1 MSDTDS
7 SDHSSDLTEED
18 RLLFLQSVGS
28 VNPIQHDRAQLIR
41 DRPAPRPTPHLNDE
55 LQVMD
60 ELLSHEIDP
69 DVMISGEE
77 ITFQRPGLQN
87 KRMTRLRQG
96 RFRVQEEL
104 DLHRMNS
111 EAARKSIEYFI
122 SRARHDGLSCV
133 LIIHGK
139 GLRSKGTGPVL
150 KDLTAQVLRRIKPVM
165 AFTSA
170 KPMDG
175 GTGAVYV
182 LLRSLSGL
190 MGRREGKSI

>member
-1 MSDTDS
+1 MSDSDS
-7 SDHSSDLTEED
+7 PDPPFDLSEED

-28 VNPIQHDRAQLIR
+28 VNPVQHDRARLIR
-41 DRPAPRPTPHLNDE
+41 DRPAPLPTQHLNDE
-55 LQVMD
+55 QQVMN

-69 DVMISGEE
+69 EVLVTGEE
-77 ITFQRPGLQN
+77 ISFMRSGLQN
-87 KRMTRLRQG
+87 RVMAQLRRG
-96 RFRVQEEL
+96 RFRIQDEL

-122 SRARHDGLSCV
+122 SRARHDGLGCV

-139 GLRSKGTGPVL
+139 GLRSKGAGPVL
-150 KDLTAQVLRRIKPVM
+150 KELTAQVLRRIKAVM

-170 KPMDG
+170 RPSDG

-182 LLRSLSGL
+182 LLR
-190 MGRREGKSI
+190 RK